1 MVSVAATLS
10 RRKPMTGRKLRLMTL
25 STSLLALPLRYGYVL
40 RQPNDARGAPLTGL
54 LIKPSLDDPCRA
66 LCIIDRAPKPRA
78 ALRERCNSPRSL
90 FRTQHLEPGNLIS
103 CSIVSITEVLDLP
116 IFENVQ
122 GDERDVIFI
131 GTVYGSEE

>member
-78 ALRERCNSPRSL
+78 ALRERCNLPRSCNQYWKAYAIMKKL
-90 FRTQHLEPGNLIS
+90 GRERAKSYDMPEP
-103 CSIVSITEVLDLP
+103 EMDLP
-116 IFENVQ
+116 D
-122 GDERDVIFI
+122 DEEPEDGPLFWRSDKH
-131 GTVYGSEE
+131 